1 MTLTLQ
7 TRPARDLLNSIDF
20 DLAGVRRKLAHPEEG
35 EGEPW
40 SPEKLDLAEQEYRR
54 FMALCRAYPEEAIV
68 PCQLVDQ
75 FWHQHILDTA
85 AYRDDC
91 DRVFGHFYDH
101 YPYFGL
107 NGPEDA
113 ANLERAYDVTL
124 DLYEGNF
131 GPTPNGAWQ
140 SRDAGRCRA
149 RCRTGCKPM
158 KCK

>member
-1 MTLTLQ
+1 MTATMAPP
-7 TRPARDLLNSIDF
+7 RPAADHLARIDF
-20 DLAGVRRKLAHPEEG
+20 DLTGVRQKLAAPEEG
-35 EGEPW
+35 EGWDEH
-40 SPEKLDLAEQEYRR
+40 KLHLAEQEYRR
-54 FMALCRAYPEEAIV
+54 FMALCIAYPEESIV
-68 PCQLVDQ
+68 PCRLVDQ

-85 AYRDDC
+85 AYREDC

-113 ANLERAYDVTL
+113 ANLEHAYEITL
-124 DLYEGNF
+124 DLYELNF
-131 GPTPNGAWQ
+131 GATPDGAWQ
-140 SRDAGRCRA
+140 GSAAGKCRS